1 MTVKNDREYVKA
13 HPAYHMYNQPDMPSY
28 HSRWRRAIASE
39 FTGDVTL
46 APGETSMLA
55 KSRRAR
61 PQRVVPA
68 PLQSGKLLFYQNY
81 SPDHGTNRS
90 APRYHPKSTY

>member
-13 HPAYHMYNQPDMPSY
+13 DPAYHMYKQPDMPSY
-28 HSRWRRAIASE
+28 HSAIASE

-68 PLQSGKLLFYQNY
+68 PLQSGKLLFY
-81 SPDHGTNRS
+81 
-90 APRYHPKSTY
+90 